1 MPAKEPSG
9 DHPSIGPSST
19 HSWLSP
25 EGRRFGNRIK
35 QAAASPVLYYLPSQF
50 RLRSFDW
57 QLVYIVSANIRRRR
71 ACVDAGLMM
80 LSTYTGASFWARRA
94 VHRAELGDGPMS
106 KASCIASLQATWR
119 GYPEG
124 QGSSVEIRL
133 G

>member
-57 QLVYIVSANIRRRR
+57 QLVYNDVVHVYRSEFLGPSRR
-71 ACVDAGLMM
+71 
-80 LSTYTGASFWARRA
+80 
-94 VHRAELGDGPMS
+94 P
-106 KASCIASLQATWR
+106 
-119 GYPEG
+119 
-124 QGSSVEIRL
+124 QG
-133 G
+133 